1 MADVIAH
8 LSVQADEW
16 FEMNEDQ
23 RKAYVNE
30 FNKMPVDDAMKGKA
44 ITINH
49 VPTGELSECKE
60 FSLDATKILKSL
72 HYWKD
77 GLVAT
82 IVKDAETLLNAK
94 DAVQQCRPWE
104 LMRKGSFW
112 WLQKIVKQAC
122 TNVQSSMIT

>member
-1 MADVIAH
+1 MKI
-8 LSVQADEW
+8 
-16 FEMNEDQ
+16 NEDQ

-44 ITINH
+44 IRINH

-60 FSLDATKILKSL
+60 FSLDAT
-72 HYWKD
+72 D

-112 WLQKIVKQAC
+112 
-122 TNVQSSMIT
+122 